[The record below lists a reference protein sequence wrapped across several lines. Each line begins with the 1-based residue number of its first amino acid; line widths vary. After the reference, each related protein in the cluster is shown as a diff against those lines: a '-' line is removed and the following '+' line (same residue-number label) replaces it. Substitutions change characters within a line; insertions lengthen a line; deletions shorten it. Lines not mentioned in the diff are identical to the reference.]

1 MWSEFYGLI
10 PVDLLTAI
18 NSFHAYHELVRS
30 LLILYSTCFI
40 ALTLIG
46 IWILNQILWL
56 FFTKSLSAI
65 LFLEKWFYSLTDSF
79 SRVKNLKSY

>member
-10 PVDLLTAI
+10 QVDLLTAI
-18 NSFHAYHELVRS
+18 NSFHAYHKLVQS
-30 LLILYSTCFI
+30 LLILYSTCFV

-46 IWILNQILWL
+46 ILILNQILWL
-56 FFTKSLSAI
+56 FFTKSLLAI